1 MPHKA
6 TSRTTQDEDD
16 KAEVAVLAVVL
27 SEHPALMTLAEI
39 AGEVDDADAA
49 DRGVHR
55 LVGVGLLRREGE
67 SVIPTRA
74 ALRFSRLVQW

>member
-1 MPHKA
+1 MQEKGICP
-6 TSRTTQDEDD
+6 TTLDEDD

-27 SEHPALMTLAEI
+27 SEHPALMTFDEV

-49 DRGVHR
+49 DRAVHR